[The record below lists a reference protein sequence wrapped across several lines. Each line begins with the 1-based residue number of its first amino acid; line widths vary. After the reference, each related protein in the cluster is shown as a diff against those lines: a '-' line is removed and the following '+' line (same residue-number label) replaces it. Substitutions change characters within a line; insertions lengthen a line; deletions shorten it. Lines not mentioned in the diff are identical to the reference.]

1 MSLKKKLVRITTVP
15 VSLDKLLEDQLKFMN
30 NHYHV
35 IAISSNGAELKKI
48 GFKEG
53 VDTYCVEMT
62 RKMTPI
68 KDLIS
73 VLKLVFFLN
82 KVKPDIVHTHTPKAG
97 TVGMLAAKIT
107 GVPIRLHTVAGL
119 PLLETVGLKRLVLNF
134 VEKLTYKC
142 ATKIYPNSVGL
153 QAIIE
158 EENFAK
164 PSKLKIIGNGSSNG
178 INTLFFNKD
187 VIDKIVTEKLKDEFG
202 ILEKDFVFIY
212 VGRIVGDKGINELVE
227 SFNLLNMQ
235 FDNIKLL
242 LVGPFE
248 DNLDPIKTESKKII
262 DKNKNIFTTGF
273 VMDVRPYFAL
283 SDILVFPSYREG
295 FPNVVMQAGA
305 MGLPSIVTN
314 INGCNEI
321 IIEDLNGKIIP
332 VKDMQALHNTMKYF
346 LLNTEKYFE
355 MKKSVRDIIVN
366 KYERNIFL
374 NDLVSEYKSLV
385 KE

>member
-15 VSLDKLLEDQLKFMN
+15 VSLDKLLEDQLRFMN
-30 NHYHV
+30 NYYHV
-35 IAISSNGAELKKI
+35 IAVSSNESELKDI
-48 GFKEG
+48 GLKEE

-62 RKMTPI
+62 RKVTPI

-73 VLKLVFFLN
+73 VLKLVFFFK

-97 TVGMLAAKIT
+97 TVGMLAARIA

-119 PLLETVGLKRLVLNF
+119 PLLETVGLKRKVLNF

-158 EENFAK
+158 KENFTK

-187 VIDKIVTEKLKDEFG
+187 QVDRLVTEKLKQELG
-202 ILEKDFVFIY
+202 IQENDFVFIY

-227 SFNLLNMQ
+227 SFDLLNTK
-235 FDNIKLL
+235 FNNIKLL
-242 LVGPFE
+242 LVGGFE
-248 DNLDPIKTESKKII
+248 EDLDPIKKESKEII
-262 DKNKNIFTTGF
+262 RKNKNILTTGY
-273 VMDVRPYFAL
+273 VKDVRPYFTV
-283 SDILVFPSYREG
+283 SNILVFPSYREG

-305 MGLPSIVTN
+305 MGLPSIVTD

-332 VKDMQALHNTMKYF
+332 VKNRQALYDTMKYF
-346 LLNTEKYFE
+346 LLNTEKYHD
-355 MKKSVRDIIVN
+355 MKTSARTNIVN

-374 NDLVSEYKSLV
+374 NNLVSEYQSLL